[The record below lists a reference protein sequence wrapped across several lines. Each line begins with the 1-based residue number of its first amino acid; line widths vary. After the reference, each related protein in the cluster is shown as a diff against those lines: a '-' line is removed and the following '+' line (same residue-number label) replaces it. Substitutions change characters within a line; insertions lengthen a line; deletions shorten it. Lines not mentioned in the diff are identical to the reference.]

1 MMKQDYKANQE
12 KNMIFFGFVKQ
23 ICLYSQLATTTSCSE
38 EKGKRQLFVLDSYSK
53 PQMHKK
59 TYMDPIHDLS
69 NSFFYLFVP
78 LIKYL
83 IIKERSQKKDGED
96 LERESNDMT

>member
-1 MMKQDYKANQE
+1 
-12 KNMIFFGFVKQ
+12 
-23 ICLYSQLATTTSCSE
+23 
-38 EKGKRQLFVLDSYSK
+38 
-53 PQMHKK
+53 
-59 TYMDPIHDLS
+59 MDPIHDLS

-96 LERESNDMT
+96 LERESNDMTELINKTKSINQTTAMP